1 MLPRTALRI
10 LVSLAGG
17 VGGWAATSVAV
28 APAAHADASL
38 ISPDIF
44 TWHWPSARHLNR
56 AGGSRG
62 CRRAATGPANWRTPE
77 AFVGQGPHPQR

>member
-10 LVSLAGG
+10 LVSLAVG

-44 TWHWPSARHLNR
+44 TWHWPSARHLKQ
-56 AGGSRG
+56 G
-62 CRRAATGPANWRTPE
+62 RRVARVPAAATGPANWRTPE